1 MLGER
6 EVSMEFSIRKENQAD
21 KEKLG
26 RLYQSYQQRLFYF
39 AVQILKD
46 PMAAEDAV
54 QDTFLRVRSHLD
66 HIDEKDPHKTGALL
80 YIVVKHIAFD
90 CLKRQKK
97 VIILPV
103 DEVEKLL
110 TKDQDSLEDG
120 DSSLEEAFRKL
131 SFEHRAVLQLRYD
144 QCLPYSAIAQVLDLS
159 EATVRKRCSRAKKRL
174 EVLMERG
181 SDHEKKIG

>member
-1 MLGER
+1 
-6 EVSMEFSIRKENQAD
+6 MEFLIGKEEKANR
-21 KEKLG
+21 EKLS

-66 HIDEKDPHKTGALL
+66 HIDEKNPHKTGALL

-110 TKDQDSLEDG
+110 TKDQDSLEDEDSSEDG
-120 DSSLEEAFRKL
+120 DSSFEEAFRKL

-144 QCLPYSAIAQVLDLS
+144 QCLPYSDIAQVLDLS

>member
-1 MLGER
+1 
-6 EVSMEFSIRKENQAD
+6 MEFLIGKEEKANR
-21 KEKLG
+21 EKLS

-39 AVQILKD
+39 AVKILGD

-54 QDTFLRVRSHLD
+54 QDTFLRARRHLD
-66 HIDEKDPHKTGALL
+66 HIDEEDSHKTGAFL
-80 YIVVKHIAFD
+80 YIIVEHIAYD
-90 CLKRQKK
+90 YLKKGKRMI
-97 VIILPV
+97 VLPV
-103 DEVEKLL
+103 EKVEEYLVKEV
-110 TKDQDSLEDG
+110 DDSETD
-120 DSSLEEAFRKL
+120 DSDFEEAFRKL